1 MNRVT
6 EPHALCE
13 PSRPLCVNRAAAYII
28 RVARYNRLMRR
39 FLPTGLVALAASAF
53 IACSQSSA
61 PPPVARPSALPPVA
75 QLDRLV
81 DEYWDESQRLD
92 LHARS
97 AAVVRFEPAAGF
109 DISPQFLADSLDL
122 ERRYRDALAAVPRD
136 ALDAE
141 SQLTYDIFQRE
152 RDLAIEGY
160 TYPSELMPVNPFRCV
175 PLEFA
180 EGAGVGSYSILGSKD
195 YEIWRTRATDY
206 VRWTG
211 QAIANMRE
219 GQRRGYVLPR
229 VLVARLLPM
238 LATLGA
244 DTPAN
249 VFYRPLGDI
258 PSTLRTEERQRISE
272 GITAAVK
279 GEILPAY
286 RRLHDFMRDEYL
298 PRARQSIAL
307 SALPLGPAW
316 YAHLVRRETASRRTP
331 ADIHA
336 IGAAETERLRGRL
349 QSLLAE
355 AGFAGEPH
363 AYFEATQREPRIAY
377 KTPED
382 LLDFYA
388 QLKVSTAGALLPEF
402 AESPQ
407 GDFLIRPV
415 ESFRAAGTPALFYET
430 GANPRAAPVLYVD
443 TTRQPLIPRTADFL
457 REALPGHHLQLSV
470 QRERSG
476 LPRFR
481 RFGGDPGFVAGWGLY
496 AESLGEELGLYGD
509 TEAKFASV
517 NDELAC
523 AAGVTV
529 DTGVHG
535 LGWSREEA
543 LDYLLAHVP
552 TSEERANETIDRII
566 ALPAEALDCGMGA
579 RVFKGL
585 RAQALKVLGAGFDLR
600 DFHAELIDDGAMPLD
615 ILESAANL
623 WLNARHSP

>member
-1 MNRVT
+1 MHRGA
-6 EPHALCE
+6 PYMQR
-13 PSRPLCVNRAAAYII
+13 S
-28 RVARYNRLMRR
+28 ARYNRSMLR
-39 FLPTGLVALAASAF
+39 FSLAGLVALAASALL
-53 IACSQSSA
+53 ACSQRSA
-61 PPPVARPSALPPVA
+61 PPPVAPASALPPVG
-75 QLDRLV
+75 QLTRLV
-81 DEYWDESQRLD
+81 DEYWDESQRLNP
-92 LHARS
+92 HSRS
-97 AAVVRFEPAAGF
+97 AAVRFEPAAGY

-122 ERRYRDALAAVPRD
+122 ERRYREALLALPRG

-141 SQLTYDIFQRE
+141 SQLTYDIFERE
-152 RDLAIEGY
+152 RDVAIEGY

-180 EGAGVGSYSILGSKD
+180 RAGAGVGSYAILSSKD
-195 YEIWRTRATDY
+195 YESWRARAADY
-206 VRWTG
+206 VHWTA

-249 VFYRPLGDI
+249 VFYRPLGAI
-258 PSTLRTEERQRISE
+258 PSTLRTAERQRISE

-279 GEILPAY
+279 DEILPAY

-316 YAHLVRRETASRRTP
+316 YAHLVRRETASRLTP

-355 AGFAGEPH
+355 AGFAGNAQ
-363 AYFEATQREPRIAY
+363 AYFTAAQSEPRVAY
-377 KTPED
+377 KTPEE
-382 LLDFYA
+382 LLNFYA
-388 QLKVSTAGALLPEF
+388 QLKVSTAAALLPEF

-415 ESFRAAGTPALFYET
+415 EPFHLGGTPALSYER
-430 GANPRAAPVLYVD
+430 GANRSAAAVLYVD
-443 TTRQPLIPRTADFL
+443 TTRQPLIARPADFL
-457 REALPGHHLQLSV
+457 REALPGLHWQLTI
-470 QRERSG
+470 QQERSG
-476 LPRFR
+476 LPSFR
-481 RFGGDPGFVAGWGLY
+481 RFGGDPGFVEGWGLY

-509 TEAKFASV
+509 TEAKFAGLK
-517 NDELAC
+517 DELAC
-523 AAGVTV
+523 AAGLVV

-535 LGWSREEA
+535 LGWTREQA
-543 LDYLLAHVP
+543 FDYWRAQVP
-552 TSEERANETIDRII
+552 TSEEAANDTIDRII
-566 ALPAEALDCGMGA
+566 ALPAEALDCGMGV
-579 RVFKGL
+579 RVLRGL
-585 RAQALKVLGAGFDLR
+585 RSHAQQVLGARFDLR

-623 WLNARHSP
+623 WLNARH